1 MKRPLFTRFRNSSM
15 KNLLPLLLWLGSMFG
30 VDLFSQT
37 CATLNLAPNA
47 YTCQSNTVQSYT
59 LTGYD
64 AGNLYSFQLISGSA
78 LIDVSGLPVVNITWF
93 TPGDVVI
100 VLNETDV
107 TAPIGTC
114 TPDTFRVRV
123 GALFAPQVN
132 CNDTVNISLDETC
145 NGLVTPDMVIE
156 GSGFDYRDYN
166 VVIRDLVTKAV
177 IPTSPRVNS
186 THLGKLYEVSIVH
199 RCSGNSCWG
208 ILRVEDKLPPRMTCR
223 SVTVNCGA
231 GTLPTDPGV
240 GFPRPSGAP
249 NPVAVPGRPR
259 TFTSTSSSWDNCGS
273 TTLTYTDRTVQVDC
287 PPAVPI
293 IDTIFRSWT
302 AVDGY
307 GNDTTCVDTILI
319 RAGSIASITCPPSYD
334 GLNGNPA
341 PLACDGN
348 FQKDAN
354 GNPHP
359 AVTGY
364 PTGVNCRNINY
375 TYNDIR
381 LGVCAGSYKIL
392 REWFIADWC
401 TGEDTTCIQLIKV
414 IDDRG
419 PIIACPGLDTIYT
432 LPHSCS
438 GNYELGLPR
447 ILIPDCSNPLT
458 YELLVKRGVMDPNIP
473 PSSLEATSEGVYR
486 RMNGSIL
493 LGFRVEDLPVGL
505 NWLIYKVT
513 DACGN
518 VTECATEVYVKETT
532 KPTPVCHFE
541 TIVTL
546 TDEGWAKIYAHSF
559 NDGSHDNCELDSF
572 KVMRMDPSP
581 CGGKGNRTFD
591 DYIEFCCSD
600 VSTSVPVI
608 VRLLVT
614 DRAGNSN
621 ECMVRVFVHD
631 KKPPVVTCLPNI
643 TVSCLFDYSDL
654 NKFGYYR
661 TKEEDR
667 KNIIINDPAN
677 TSVAQPRNWG
687 RDGLVV
693 EDCNLKVD
701 SAISH
706 SINNCGVGFILRR
719 YDFRDDFNPAVTCF
733 QTITIRNFTSF
744 DGSSIVW
751 PLDTTLTGCLDQ
763 IDTART
769 GSPRWPGGV
778 KCSNI
783 LATYEDEIFNQ
794 VDNVCFKVLRKW
806 TVIDWCNY
814 NSQTGVGKYSRV
826 QVIKVINKD
835 KPRFT
840 SSCNNVSFDVLSP
853 ECNGQVSLTASAQDY
868 CGNTRDLAWSYR
880 IDLGNNGSVDIN
892 GASNDASG
900 VYPVGTHKITW
911 IVEDR
916 CGNSATCTYLFTL
929 NDRKQPTPVCR
940 TGIITV
946 IMPTTGTVTIWA
958 KDLNISSFDNCTPAD
973 QLRFSFSPNPAQN
986 SKTYTCSQIPDGVS
1000 FEDTTLRVYV
1010 TDLAGNQDYCTPR
1023 VIIQDGLG
1031 NACPD
1036 NLGGGGTTATATI
1049 SGTISTE
1056 QSSVLEEAMVSI
1068 SGNMPALPKYH
1079 MTRNDGKYVF
1089 AALPLSENYIL
1100 TAEKNDDMLNGVTT
1114 NDIVIIQKHILGI
1127 QSLDNPYK
1135 YIAADVN
1142 NSRSITARDISDLRK
1157 LILGISEVL
1166 PAGKSWVFVNSDQK
1180 FKDPSYPW
1188 PFEDAVVLEKLNG
1201 DLSEK
1206 NFTAIK
1212 LGDVN
1217 NTAATSQLSGAVSRS
1232 NQSATLILEG
1242 MEFEQA
1248 REVVIPVYL
1257 NGLNEVAGLQAEL
1270 RFDTE
1275 LIEFL
1280 DIRSGT
1286 ANVDA
1291 SNVNSLLLSDGI
1303 LRFSIDQAAGA
1314 DTYKALFYLI
1324 FSARKGGQIKEAVY
1338 LAQHGLSAEAYD
1350 TKGET
1355 YTLDLSFGSGSKGT
1369 DVKEGFV
1376 LYQNRPNP
1384 FSTVTDISFYL
1395 PNDGEASLKICDV
1408 NGKVLRQIIRKYN
1421 AGLHTI
1427 QLNNKEIEQSGILY
1441 YILETSGHRA
1451 VKKMILIK

>member
-1 MKRPLFTRFRNSSM
+1 V
-15 KNLLPLLLWLGSMFG
+15 KNWLPALLWLGSMLG

-47 YTCQSNTVQSYT
+47 YTCQSNTAQSYT
-59 LTGYD
+59 LSGYD
-64 AGNLYSFQLISGSA
+64 AGNTYSFQLISGSA
-78 LIDVSGLPVVNITWF
+78 LIDASGIPVVNITWHS
-93 TPGDVVI
+93 PGDI
-100 VLNETDV
+100 VFVMNEIDI

-114 TPDTFRVRV
+114 SPDTFRVRV

-156 GSGFDYRDYN
+156 GSGFDFRDYN
-166 VVIRDLVTKAV
+166 VVIRDLVTKV
-177 IPTSPRVNS
+177 TIPTSPRVNS

-223 SVTVNCGA
+223 SLIVNCGA

-259 TFTSTSSSWDNCGS
+259 TFTSSSSSWDNCGF
-273 TTLTYTDRTVQVDC
+273 TTLTYTDRLVQVDC
-287 PPAVPI
+287 PPAVPF

-307 GNDTTCVDTILI
+307 GNDTTCIDTILI
-319 RAGSIASITCPPSYD
+319 RAGSIATITCPPSYD
-334 GLNGNPA
+334 GLNGNPS

-359 AVTGY
+359 SVTGF
-364 PTGVNCRNINY
+364 PSGVNCRNINY

-438 GNYELGLPR
+438 SNHELGLPR
-447 ILIPDCSNPLT
+447 TLVPECSNPLT
-458 YELLVKRGVMDPNIP
+458 YDLVVKRGVPDPTVTPN
-473 PSSLEATSEGVYR
+473 SLDATTEGVFR
-486 RMNGSIL
+486 RMNGSNL
-493 LGFRVEDLPVGL
+493 LGFRVENLPVGL
-505 NWLIYKVT
+505 NWLVYKVT

-518 VTECATEVYVKETT
+518 MTECATEVYVKETT

-546 TDEGWAKIYAHSF
+546 TDDGWAKIYAHSF

-581 CGGKGNRTFD
+581 CGGKGNRSFD

-600 VSTSVPVI
+600 VSATTPVI

-614 DRAGNSN
+614 DKAGNTN

-643 TVSCLFDYSDL
+643 TVSCLYDYTDL

-667 KNIIINDPAN
+667 KNIIINDPSN

-687 RDGLVV
+687 RDGLVI
-693 EDCNLKVD
+693 EDCNLRID

-719 YDFRDDFNPAVTCF
+719 YDFRDSFNAPVSCF
-733 QTITIRNFTSF
+733 QTITINNYTSF
-744 DGSSIVW
+744 TGSSIVW
-751 PLDTTLTGCLDQ
+751 PVDTTLTGCLDQ

-769 GSPRWPGGV
+769 GSPRWPGGL

-783 LATYEDEIFNQ
+783 LATYEDEVFNQ

-806 TVIDWCNY
+806 TVIDWCNF
-814 NSQTGVGKYSRV
+814 NSRTGAGKYSRV
-826 QVIKVINKD
+826 QVIKVVNKD

-840 SSCNNVSFDVLSP
+840 SACTNVSFDVLSSD
-853 ECNGQVSLTASAQDY
+853 CNGQVSLTASAADY

-880 IDLGNNGSVDIN
+880 IDLNNNGSVDIN

-900 VYPVGTHKITW
+900 IYPVGSHRITW

-916 CGNSATCTYLFTL
+916 CGNSETCTYLFTL

-940 TGIITV
+940 SGIITV
-946 IMPTTGTVTIWA
+946 IMPTTGAVTIWA
-958 KDLNISSFDNCTPAD
+958 KDLNISSFDNCTPAP
-973 QLRFSFSPNPAQN
+973 QLRYSFTTNPAN
-986 SKTYTCSQIPDGVS
+986 DNRLFTCAQIPDGVS
-1000 FEDTTLRVYV
+1000 QTFDIRIYV
-1010 TDLAGNQDYCTPR
+1010 TDLAGNQDFCDTK

-1056 QSSVLEEAMVSI
+1056 QSAMLEEAMVSVT
-1068 SGNMPALPKYH
+1068 GNMPSLPKYH

-1100 TAEKNDDMLNGVTT
+1100 SAEKNDDMLNGVTT

-1135 YIAADVN
+1135 FIAADVN

-1188 PFEDAVVLEKLNG
+1188 PIEDALVLEKING
-1201 DLSEK
+1201 DLNEK
-1206 NFTAIK
+1206 NFIAVK

-1217 NTAATSQLSGAVSRS
+1217 NTAATSQLTGMETRS
-1232 NQSATLILEG
+1232 DRTATLLLG
-1242 MEFEQA
+1242 AGEFESDK
-1248 REVVIPVYL
+1248 EVMVPVYL
-1257 NGLNEVAGLQAEL
+1257 NGVEGAVGLQAEL
-1270 RFDTE
+1270 RFDAE
-1275 LIEFL
+1275 SIEFL
-1280 DIRSGT
+1280 DIRSGSVK
-1286 ANVDA
+1286 VDM
-1291 SNVNSLLLSDGI
+1291 SNLNSHLLSEGV
-1303 LRFSIDQAAGA
+1303 LRFSIDHASGA
-1314 DTYKALFYLI
+1314 NTKEALFYLV
-1324 FSARKGGQIKEAVY
+1324 FSSKVNGKLNESVY
-1338 LAQHGLSAEAYD
+1338 LADKGLPAEAYNNS
-1350 TKGET
+1350 GESF
-1355 YTLDLSFGSGSKGT
+1355 DLNLRFESGSEN
-1369 DVKEGFV
+1369 VNEGLI

-1395 PNDGEASLKICDV
+1395 PKEGEASLKICDL
-1408 NGKVLRQIIRKYN
+1408 NGKVLRQIIKRYG

-1427 QLNNKEIEQSGILY
+1427 QLNNKDIEQSGILY